1 MTIHRAVLT
10 TKEIAETAHY
20 FGAKKR
26 NRYAIPVAGPLQ
38 LPEQALPIPPY
49 ALGVWLG
56 DGHSYGSQITC
67 HQDDLEIAD
76 HLRACGMEVEVKSKD
91 KRVPHILTLKP
102 RLPWPDNM
110 CRRGHDMDVLGR
122 HGNGQCAECGRQF
135 AMQWK
140 HGLPV
145 DPVLEEGKPFSLRLR
160 EMGLAKDQK
169 TPETG
174 KHIPPAPC
182 GAMATSWLSSAS
194 LRPASTMSA
203 ATGMASATLS

>member
-20 FGAKKR
+20 YGAKKR
-26 NRYAIPVAGPLQ
+26 NRYAIPVAGALQ

-67 HQDDLEIAD
+67 HRDDLEIAD
-76 HLRACGMEVEVKSKD
+76 HLHACGMEVEVTSKD
-91 KRVPHILTLKP
+91 RRFPHILTLKP
-102 RLPWPDNM
+102 TLPWPAHI
-110 CRRGHDMDVLGR
+110 CRRGHDMNVLGR

-135 AMQWK
+135 SMQWK
-140 HGLPV
+140 HGSAV

-160 EMGLAKDQK
+160 EMGLAKDRK

-174 KHIPPAPC
+174 KHILGEC
-182 GAMATSWLSSAS
+182 STLRRRLYGASGFWPGRGDRA
-194 LRPASTMSA
+194 
-203 ATGMASATLS
+203 